1 MAEKEE
7 MRSEEQVR
15 TILKRRT
22 NATGEQVV
30 TGGPEQSGKGCVST
44 GTRQEL
50 PLTEMNSAS
59 SPTRAE
65 EK

>member
-7 MRSEEQVR
+7 MRSEEQVG
-15 TILKRRT
+15 TILKSRT
-22 NATGEQVV
+22 NATGEQMV
-30 TGGPEQSGKGCVST
+30 TGGPEQSGKGCESAE
-44 GTRQEL
+44 TRQEL
-50 PLTEMNSAS
+50 SLTEMNSAI